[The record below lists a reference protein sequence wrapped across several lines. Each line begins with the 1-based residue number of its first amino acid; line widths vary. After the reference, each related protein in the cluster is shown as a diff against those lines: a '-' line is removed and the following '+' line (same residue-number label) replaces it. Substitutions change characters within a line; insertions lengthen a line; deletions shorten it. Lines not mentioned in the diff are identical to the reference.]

1 MEILPTAG
9 CLALAASGD
18 YIPTKK
24 SGFRP
29 SRVTGRI
36 NFKKSTA
43 NIIINFK
50 KSKNHDQGDV
60 L

>member
-24 SGFRP
+24 IRFSPVSGYWP
-29 SRVTGRI
+29 D
-36 NFKKSTA
+36 K
-43 NIIINFK
+43 
-50 KSKNHDQGDV
+50 